1 MVLGNPNVLDT
12 SPQEWKER
20 IDLLACR
27 LKLDDAVW
35 GSRCHVKRGEPI
47 SSQQRSQ
54 FKPEGIGSRSSPLF
68 VTSEGGRNGARCW
81 LQMTFG
87 TRLEVSVQRCLSV
100 WLHQANGAF
109 WPESQMAFGAFGALQ
124 SQRLRKLSA
133 VFIVVKSR
141 SREQQFN
148 TLCNNGLLLQSSF

>member
-1 MVLGNPNVLDT
+1 MNGSGESERPGP

-35 GSRCHVKRGEPI
+35 GSRCHVKRRAYLI
-47 SSQQRSQ
+47 SAALSVQTRRHC
-54 FKPEGIGSRSSPLF
+54 SRSSPLF
-68 VTSEGGRNGARCW
+68 VTLEGGRNGACCW

-87 TRLEVSVQRCLSV
+87 TRLEVSVQRCWSV

-109 WPESQMAFGAFGALQ
+109 WPESQMVFGAFGALQ
-124 SQRLRKLSA
+124 SQRLKKLSA

-141 SREQQFN
+141 STEQQSN
-148 TLCNNGLLLQSSF
+148 TLYNNGLLLQSSF